1 MSSPLV
7 ASAAYILFH
16 YVLDDYRRPPRFW
29 ESDIYKKRRPN
40 SLVLELKYQELSGHY
55 KNFMRM
61 SSSNF
66 EYLYNLILPAIQK
79 QDTRFRKAISAQDK
93 LALTLR
99 FLATG
104 DSFTSLQYLFKI
116 SKKAISKFI
125 PKVCQAIINGLKDNV
140 KLPNNPQEWLKI
152 ADAFDEL
159 WNFPH
164 CIGAVDGKHVVLQ
177 APVNSGTEF
186 YNYKG
191 NFSIVLFILADA
203 NYQIKFVDVGCQGRI
218 SNGGV
223 YKNTKLYSLMVKDKL
238 NLPTPTPLEG
248 RDKVIPYFLLGDSA
262 FALTKNMLKPF
273 PGQTHAKGTLE
284 RVFNY
289 RLSRAR
295 RVVENVFGI
304 MAQVFRVLR
313 KPLMVEPDKAAVI
326 VLTIA
331 HLHNYLRAY
340 SDTYS
345 SGIRESESLREDYET
360 LQPIR
365 NCARRA
371 PDNTKEIR
379 KELGDYFL
387 KEGAILFQNNY

>member
-40 SLVLELKYQELSGHY
+40 SLVLELKSQELSGHY

-99 FLATG
+99 FLA
-104 DSFTSLQYLFKI
+104 DQIY
-116 SKKAISKFI
+116 
-125 PKVCQAIINGLKDNV
+125 PKSQAIINGLKDNV

-203 NYQIKFVDVGCQGRI
+203 NYQIKFVDVGC
-218 SNGGV
+218 
-223 YKNTKLYSLMVKDKL
+223 
-238 NLPTPTPLEG
+238 
-248 RDKVIPYFLLGDSA
+248 
-262 FALTKNMLKPF
+262 
-273 PGQTHAKGTLE
+273 
-284 RVFNY
+284 
-289 RLSRAR
+289 
-295 RVVENVFGI
+295 
-304 MAQVFRVLR
+304 
-313 KPLMVEPDKAAVI
+313 
-326 VLTIA
+326 
-331 HLHNYLRAY
+331 
-340 SDTYS
+340 
-345 SGIRESESLREDYET
+345 
-360 LQPIR
+360 
-365 NCARRA
+365 
-371 PDNTKEIR
+371 
-379 KELGDYFL
+379 
-387 KEGAILFQNNY
+387 